1 MRRLYAQK
9 KTKDELHHSIKT
21 CASELE
27 FATNRLDKKNDEIH
41 MLETSVQQLSKKTDE
56 LYEENL
62 NLKSQIS
69 SELDIQRHL
78 QNLATASSNPSANV
92 ARKPTLPKVFLIGT
106 SNVKGI

>member
-1 MRRLYAQK
+1 MTRF
-9 KTKDELHHSIKT
+9 T
-21 CASELE
+21 CLKHQ
-27 FATNRLDKKNDEIH
+27 FNNY
-41 MLETSVQQLSKKTDE
+41 QKKTDE